1 VGEGRKI
8 YDNIR
13 KSIHF
18 LLSTN
23 LSEILVMFTATAAG
37 LGQPLCKRSPD
48 GCRLMRRVGGAAEA
62 TRGERI
68 CARI

>member
-1 VGEGRKI
+1 MRI

-23 LSEILVMFTATAAG
+23 LSEIPVMFTATAAG
-37 LGQPLCKRSPD
+37 LGQPLNAIQLLWIKLKPSERARSRMTLLQ
-48 GCRLMRRVGGAAEA
+48 GS
-62 TRGERI
+62 
-68 CARI
+68 